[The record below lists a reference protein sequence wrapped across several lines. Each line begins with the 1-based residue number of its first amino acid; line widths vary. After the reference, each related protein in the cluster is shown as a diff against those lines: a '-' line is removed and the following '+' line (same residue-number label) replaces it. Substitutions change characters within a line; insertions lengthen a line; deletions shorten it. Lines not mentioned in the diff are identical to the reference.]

1 MGISDLAIIRC
12 AFYINTAKKKSKS
25 RFIIL
30 ILRKKNI
37 VAVASLNQPVR
48 GRRRTNDTAPELDRT
63 PTNPRLSCNRLN
75 QAEASIMKEAL
86 PPTLEHGG

>member
-1 MGISDLAIIRC
+1 MGKTMCIKREGGWSAEPSGFANLEQFLFIQPYRMIIMGLDNVH
-12 AFYINTAKKKSKS
+12 NT
-25 RFIIL
+25 
-30 ILRKKNI
+30 
-37 VAVASLNQPVR
+37 R